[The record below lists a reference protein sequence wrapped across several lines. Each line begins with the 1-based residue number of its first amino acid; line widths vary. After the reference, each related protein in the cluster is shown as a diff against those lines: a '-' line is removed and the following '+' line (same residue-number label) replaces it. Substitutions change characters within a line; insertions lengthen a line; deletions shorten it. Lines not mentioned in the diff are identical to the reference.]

1 MHTRKEDGTMTRVLL
16 KDRLAHKL
24 TRAIASGLYP
34 VGTLLPGE
42 MELMKREGVSRFTV
56 RAALAQLERHGLI
69 RRTPHVGTRVI
80 SRGPPRALGSSS
92 QRSRISAASRRITSA
107 GSSRSRK
114 W

>member
-69 RRTPHVGTRVI
+69 
-80 SRGPPRALGSSS
+80 PPDAACRDARDQPRFHPGLWAAALNALGS
-92 QRSRISAASRRITSA
+92 RPPRVE
-107 GSSRSRK
+107 
-114 W
+114 

>member
-1 MHTRKEDGTMTRVLL
+1 MNVRKEDGTMARVLL

-56 RAALAQLERHGLI
+56 RA
-69 RRTPHVGTRVI
+69 
-80 SRGPPRALGSSS
+80 
-92 QRSRISAASRRITSA
+92 RSRSLSATVSSA
-107 GSSRSRK
+107 GRRMSGRA
-114 W
+114 

>member
-1 MHTRKEDGTMTRVLL
+1 MARVLL

-56 RAALAQLERHGLI
+56 RAALA
-69 RRTPHVGTRVI
+69 
-80 SRGPPRALGSSS
+80 A
-92 QRSRISAASRRITSA
+92 
-107 GSSRSRK
+107 
-114 W
+114 